1 MTDIRINPKYSFDS
15 KYWWYSIRT
24 TDLVGLL
31 PTFKLAKANHFQGGG
46 VGHRFGCYAN
56 AIDTDDW
63 TDFDTPVIGATDIEL
78 TPTSVLPSGTLYF
91 SHYPMY
97 PYSRTLRKMTE
108 WLANANV
115 SDTTSSTNGII
126 GTATERAS
134 TLDNKTIPALNFYG
148 FKITNA
154 ASGNTKNKAILAS
167 GNHAG
172 ETPGRFAIEGAIDFL
187 LGGSTEANN
196 LLDWFEFYV
205 YPCLDPQG
213 IYGGYYRSTPQDPT
227 LNHNREWVA
236 ETTLESVNAFK
247 TAMIADTGG
256 SVNLGIDF
264 HSFGSTENSGYN
276 LAYIADDTTDIAAAF
291 ETALK
296 STEGTG
302 FNLVVP
308 GFDMTGSLSN
318 LFSASFSPQLCF
330 ALETGGLLAYSVADY
345 KSYGQNVML
354 AINTIL
360 NAGQF
365 TNAPA

>member
-1 MTDIRINPKYSFDS
+1 MIVRISPKYSFDS
-15 KYWWYSIRT
+15 QYWWYSVRT
-24 TDLVGLL
+24 NSLVGLI
-31 PTFKLAKANHFQGGG
+31 PTFYLTRLGRFQTGD
-46 VGHRFGCYAN
+46 VNQRFGCYAT
-56 AIDTDDW
+56 ALDTDDW
-63 TDFDTPVIGATDIEL
+63 IDFDTPVIGVADIEL
-78 TPTSVLPSGTLYF
+78 TPTSALPSGTLYF

-97 PYSRTLRKMTE
+97 PYSRTTRKMTE

-134 TLDNKTIPALNFYG
+134 TLDDKTIPALNFYG

-154 ASGNTKNKAILAS
+154 SSTNTKNKAILAS

-172 ETPGRFAIEGAIDFL
+172 ENPGRFTIEGVIDFL

-227 LNHNREWVA
+227 KNHNREWIA
-236 ETTLESVNAFK
+236 ETTLESVIAFK

-256 SVNLGIDF
+256 TVNLGIDF

-276 LAYIADDTTDIAAAF
+276 MSYITDDTTDIAVAF
-291 ETALK
+291 ESALK
-296 STEGTG
+296 ATEGSE
-302 FNLVVP
+302 FNLIVP
-308 GFDMTGSLSN
+308 DPAVGSLWN
-318 LFSASFSPQLCF
+318 LFDTSFSPQLSLS
-330 ALETGGLLAYSVADY
+330 LETGGRLSYSVAGY

-360 NAGQF
+360 NAGLF